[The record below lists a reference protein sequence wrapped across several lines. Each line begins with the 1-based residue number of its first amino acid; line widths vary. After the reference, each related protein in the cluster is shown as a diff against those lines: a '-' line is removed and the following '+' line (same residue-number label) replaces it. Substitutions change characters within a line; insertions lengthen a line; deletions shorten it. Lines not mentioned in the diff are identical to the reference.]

1 MSLVCIAHPVY
12 CTTYVLVQYIHMPG
26 IGSNDSHRPLSAL
39 ALACTQLYLPV
50 SRQSRREDSPQIGMF
65 PGIAKFESP
74 HYF

>member
-12 CTTYVLVQYIHMPG
+12 CTTYVLVQYIHM
-26 IGSNDSHRPLSAL
+26 SHRPLSAL

-50 SRQSRREDSPQIGMF
+50 SRQSRREDSPQIGIF